1 MSPSGLGRSAFDE
14 RPIAKYSDEL
24 DTAKPDQLRVCR
36 RHRVF
41 ERCAEGDGNPID
53 RDDRT
58 GVDTGVD
65 PMDGEASGV

>member
-1 MSPSGLGRSAFDE
+1 MSPSGLGHSAFNE
-14 RPIAKYSDEL
+14 RPIAKYSGEF
-24 DTAKPDQLRVCR
+24 DTAQSNQLSVCL
-36 RHRVF
+36 RHRFF
-41 ERCAEGDGNPID
+41 ERYAEGDGNPLD